1 MHLYCIFYGSE
12 YTCIWYACF
21 ESGAMEKLELNDDG
35 LRQVIRAFYDRVR
48 EDDSLGPLFS
58 SAVHDWSEHLQRL
71 GDFWSSVMLT
81 SGRYKGNPVAMHLLH
96 ADQITPAMFD
106 RWLGLWA
113 ATTSELLPGEVATV
127 MQAKAARIADT
138 LKSAVLTVSAH

>member
-1 MHLYCIFYGSE
+1 
-12 YTCIWYACF
+12 
-21 ESGAMEKLELNDDG
+21 MERVELSDEE
-35 LRQVIRAFYDRVR
+35 LRRIVHAFYTRVR
-48 EDDSLGPLFS
+48 EDDALGPIFNGVV
-58 SAVHDWSEHLQRL
+58 ADWDEHLERL

-113 ATTSELLPGEVATV
+113 ATTDELLPTQVAAA

-138 LKSAVLTVSAH
+138 LRSAVLITSRH